1 MADGVPAYIETFK
14 TGRLRQK
21 IEAGRSMWKHCELC
35 PRKCG
40 VNRLAGEKGIC
51 KTGSN
56 AVVAAFH
63 PHYGE
68 EAPLVGQNG
77 SGTIFFTHCNLL
89 CNFCQ
94 NYEISHEGLGE
105 EVTDETLAGMM
116 IALQDQG
123 CHNINLVTPTHVVVQ
138 ILSALEKAIEH
149 GLFIPLVYNSG
160 GYDRVETLK
169 LLEGII
175 DIYMPD
181 FKFWDS
187 RVAELTCRAPDYPRI
202 ARDAVVEMHRQVG
215 DLVVDESGIAQRG
228 LLVRHLVLPGGLA
241 GTRDIARFLYQS
253 VSPHTYVNVMSQY
266 RPCGRAHETPGL
278 SRPVTV
284 EEFRS
289 AIGEA
294 QEEGITRLDRRWE
307 RGMF

>member
-1 MADGVPAYIETFK
+1 MADGFPAYIQTFK

-21 IEAGRSMWKHCELC
+21 IEAGQSILKHYELC

-40 VNRLAGEKGIC
+40 ADRLAGEKGIC
-51 KTGSN
+51 KTGGD
-56 AVVAAFH
+56 AVVSAFH

-116 IALQDQG
+116 IALQDRG

-138 ILSALEKAIEH
+138 VLSALEKAIEQ
-149 GLFIPLVYNSG
+149 GLSIPLVYNSG
-160 GYDRVETLK
+160 GYDLVETLR
-169 LLEGII
+169 LLEGVI

-187 RVAELTCRAPDYPRI
+187 RVAELTCRAPDYPQV
-202 ARDAVVEMHRQVG
+202 ARDAVCEMHRQVG
-215 DLVVDESGIAQRG
+215 DLVIDTSGIAVRG
-228 LLVRHLVLPGGLA
+228 LLVRHLVLPDGLA
-241 GTRDIARFLYQS
+241 GTQDIMRFIYRS
-253 VSPHTYVNVMSQY
+253 VSPFTYVNVMSQY
-266 RPCGRAHETPGL
+266 RPCGRAYEIPGL

-289 AIGEA
+289 AIGTA
-294 QEEGITRLDRRWE
+294 REEGISRLDGR
-307 RGMF
+307 F